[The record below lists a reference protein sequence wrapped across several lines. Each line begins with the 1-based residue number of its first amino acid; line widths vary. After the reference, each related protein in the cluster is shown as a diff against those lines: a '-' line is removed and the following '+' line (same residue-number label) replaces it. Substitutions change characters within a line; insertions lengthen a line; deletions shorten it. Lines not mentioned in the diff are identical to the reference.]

1 MPATAQHRPP
11 LLTAGPQRQAS
22 CSTMLGSL
30 SKGQRSGSRAVT
42 CFLSDTGVDEAIRRA
57 GFSGHPRFGGLP
69 AWWPVVLAGASRR
82 PSRPRDF
89 QSRGPGCRVPWRR
102 SSRSPSLVAC
112 LPTSGR
118 NFCMTHWGGIASPS
132 PSCADVGG
140 RIASGCKFRAH
151 PRLSSRIHSRN
162 EEHSRGSA
170 CGQVADKGPSGKQ
183 EAVPGS
189 LREPPLTCTFTL

>member
-42 CFLSDTGVDEAIRRA
+42 CFLSDTGVDEAFRRA

-89 QSRGPGCRVPWRR
+89 QSRGLGCRVPWRR

-118 NFCMTHWGGIASPS
+118 DVCMTHWAASQAPARRVRTS
-132 PSCADVGG
+132 VD
-140 RIASGCKFRAH
+140 ASHRAANSG
-151 PRLSSRIHSRN
+151 PIHGYPAASTPVMKST
-162 EEHSRGSA
+162 HA
-170 CGQVADKGPSGKQ
+170 AALADKLRTRGPEESKRRFPDLS
-183 EAVPGS
+183 ENR
-189 LREPPLTCTFTL
+189 L